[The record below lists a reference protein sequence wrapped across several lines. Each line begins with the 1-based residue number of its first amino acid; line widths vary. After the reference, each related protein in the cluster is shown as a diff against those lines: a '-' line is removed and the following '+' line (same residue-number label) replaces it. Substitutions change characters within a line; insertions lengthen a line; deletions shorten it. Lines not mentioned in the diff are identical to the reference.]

1 MPNNTEIKI
10 VEPSIKHYKA
20 YLTACRKMC
29 EYLAD
34 NQIID
39 PVGKRESRGFIFTQ
53 KDFHCDSVY
62 DFDHKIVKFYEAKRE
77 NRGQDGSILKSM
89 QKNSCPE
96 YFYFVMNTDKLIGS
110 VNARPQPRDKADI
123 ENNLRSYKKWEYLS
137 PSGIRVTTSIVL
149 LPEYRGKDLAQEIN
163 KQFFDK
169 LRQYGI
175 EEIAATVESDNPR
188 SQKTQAKLMNSYGGK
203 QYNFSGKNPET
214 NEIKNYTRYIIN
226 TDTTGN
232 SKYLYHNAET
242 NTVKDNLKY
251 ISNKNNEGR

>member
-1 MPNNTEIKI
+1 M
-10 VEPSIKHYKA
+10 
-20 YLTACRKMC
+20 
-29 EYLAD
+29 
-34 NQIID
+34 
-39 PVGKRESRGFIFTQ
+39 
-53 KDFHCDSVY
+53 
-62 DFDHKIVKFYEAKRE
+62 
-77 NRGQDGSILKSM
+77 
-89 QKNSCPE
+89 
-96 YFYFVMNTDKLIGS
+96 
-110 VNARPQPRDKADI
+110 
-123 ENNLRSYKKWEYLS
+123 
-137 PSGIRVTTSIVL
+137 TTSIVL
-149 LPEYRGKDLAQEIN
+149 LPEYRGKGLAQEIN

-175 EEIAATVESDNPR
+175 EEITATVESDNPR
-188 SQKTQAKLMNSYGGK
+188 SQKTQAKLINSYGGK